1 MTNSLSSYGGGVV
14 VATNLAAI
22 QREQALQL
30 LESDAEK
37 IRCLIEVQLENLKM
51 PKCPLYEEVL
61 DTHMFGLSRQ
71 IDFAVRLGLISDI
84 EGKGLLDSLEQKLSA
99 LAEASEL

>member
-1 MTNSLSSYGGGVV
+1 MVR
-14 VATNLAAI
+14 A
-22 QREQALQL
+22 
-30 LESDAEK
+30 
-37 IRCLIEVQLENLKM
+37 
-51 PKCPLYEEVL
+51 
-61 DTHMFGLSRQ
+61 Q